1 MWVRFLLHTA
11 GGLGAVSKMPF
22 DGQDISMV
30 KKGRSGVRKC
40 LLTYT
45 NSTYTYEVLLPSPL
59 TTFVGFDTITA
70 RQELSV
76 WRSM

>member
-1 MWVRFLLHTA
+1 MGKIFIHTA

-22 DGQDISMV
+22 DGQDTSMV

-45 NSTYTYEVLLPSPL
+45 NSTIYL
-59 TTFVGFDTITA
+59 
-70 RQELSV
+70 
-76 WRSM
+76 